1 MQIIKTIHIEPEKSA
16 QARKEQPYHLVGRN
30 PDSQDS
36 TVQVGEVIFG
46 AKKTVIIAG
55 PCSIESKEQLLTIA
69 KSIKASGAQ
78 MLRGGAFKPRTS
90 PYSFQGLGK
99 EGLQIL
105 KEVSQEVGLPSISE
119 LTSIDELPH
128 FLDTVDML
136 QIGARNM
143 QNFDLLKKAAQSQ
156 KPILLKRG
164 MSATLEEFLLAAEYI
179 LKEGNSQ
186 LVLCERG
193 IRTFENSSRNILDLN
208 SLALA
213 RILSHLPIIA
223 DPSHA
228 GGRRDLILPLSKAA
242 LAAGAQGLIIET
254 HNNPDQALSDG
265 KQSLTLEQFH
275 DLQKN
280 INQ

>member
-1 MQIIKTIHIEPEKSA
+1 MQIIKTIHIEEAKPKKAAAYRLVSREI
-16 QARKEQPYHLVGRN
+16 QAE
-30 PDSQDS
+30 DS
-36 TVQVGEVIFG
+36 TVQVGDVTFG
-46 AKKTVIIAG
+46 AEKPVIIAG
-55 PCSIESKEQLLTIA
+55 PCSIESKEQLLAIA
-69 KSIKASGAQ
+69 KSVKASGAQ

-90 PYSFQGLGK
+90 PCSFQGLGI

-105 KEVSQEVGLPSISE
+105 KEVSDEIGIPTVSE

-128 FLDTVDML
+128 FIDTVDML

-208 SLALA
+208 SLALV

-254 HNNPDQALSDG
+254 HNDPEQALCDG
-265 KQSLTLEQFH
+265 KQSLTLDQFH
-275 DLQKN
+275 DLQTN

>member
-1 MQIIKTIHIEPEKSA
+1 MQIIKTIHIEEAKPKKAAAYRHVSREI
-16 QARKEQPYHLVGRN
+16 QAE
-30 PDSQDS
+30 DS
-36 TVQVGEVIFG
+36 TVQVGDVTFG
-46 AKKTVIIAG
+46 AEKPVIIAG
-55 PCSIESKEQLLTIA
+55 PCSIESKEQLLAIA
-69 KSIKASGAQ
+69 KSVKASGAQ

-90 PYSFQGLGK
+90 PYSFQGLGI

-105 KEVSQEVGLPSISE
+105 KEVSDEIGIPTVSE

-128 FLDTVDML
+128 FIDTVDML

-208 SLALA
+208 SLALV

-254 HNNPDQALSDG
+254 HNDPEQALCDG
-265 KQSLTLEQFH
+265 KQSLTLDQFH
-275 DLQKN
+275 DLQTN